1 MSPAS
6 AQPVPSCTVTGVI
19 GREINFVVVLPDA
32 WNGKFAMGGQG
43 GIAGTVGSQA
53 GQSYGGLQ
61 QGYAIAGTDTGHVAE
76 RGQPPLWAMDPWLG
90 PERQVNYMHAAIH
103 RVSVTAKAIVKA
115 RYGRDPDKSY
125 FAGCS
130 NGGRQALI
138 EAIHYPD
145 DFDAILAGAPS
156 TSISTLTLARVDVG
170 RKIFPDPKDFSK
182 RTMDNA
188 DRIALGKAVL
198 AKCDKDDGL
207 EDGILSEPDKC
218 KFDPA
223 TIACNGGQKDG
234 CLTPGGLAAM
244 KSLYGGAKE
253 NGVTYSPGFPM
264 GGEGEGGWA
273 SNFTGSEQ
281 RDENSSSYAPNS
293 SMLRSLDFLRYF
305 LGRPDW
311 SYAGPT
317 LASMAKDL
325 EKLATYNA
333 DNPDLSAFRKKGGKV
348 LMFHG
353 LIDPTISARA
363 TMDYTDKVYTHD
375 ATAKNDVRFFT
386 IPGMGHCGGG
396 PGAQRVDWLGVLD
409 KWSTGG
415 PAPDEINASFAPQAN
430 GQGGG
435 ARKLCAWPKKQVFKG
450 QGDGRSPDQFEC
462 K

>member
-1 MSPAS
+1 MAAS
-6 AQPVPSCTVTGVI
+6 SRVTPS
-19 GREINFVVVLPDA
+19 
-32 WNGKFAMGGQG
+32 
-43 GIAGTVGSQA
+43 
-53 GQSYGGLQ
+53 
-61 QGYAIAGTDTGHVAE
+61 
-76 RGQPPLWAMDPWLG
+76 
-90 PERQVNYMHAAIH
+90 PERQLNYMHAAIH
-103 RVSVTAKAIVKA
+103 RVSVTSKAIVKA

-156 TSISTLTLARVDVG
+156 TSISTLTLARVDAG
-170 RKIFPDPKDFSK
+170 RKIFPDPKNFSK

-207 EDGILSEPDKC
+207 EDGILSDPDKC

-223 TIACNGGQKDG
+223 TIACKGGQKDG
-234 CLTPGGLAAM
+234 CLTPGGLSAV
-244 KSLYGGAKE
+244 KSWYGGAKE
-253 NGVTYSPGFPM
+253 NGVTYSLGFPV

-273 SNFTGSEQ
+273 SNLTGSEQ
-281 RDENSSSYAPNS
+281 ASEESSSYAPNS
-293 SMLRSLDFLRYF
+293 GMLRSLDFLRYF

-325 EKLATYNA
+325 EKLSTYNA
-333 DNPDLSAFRKKGGKV
+333 DNPDLSAFRRRGGKV

-353 LIDPTISARA
+353 LIDPTISARG
-363 TMDYTDKVYTHD
+363 TMEYTDEVYAHD
-375 ATAKNDVRFFT
+375 AASKNDVRFFT

-396 PGAQRVDWLGVLD
+396 PGPSRVDWLGVLD
-409 KWSTGG
+409 KWATGG
-415 PAPDEINASFAPQAN
+415 PAPDEIDASFAPQAN
-430 GQGGG
+430 GQGG
-435 ARKLCAWPKKQVFKG
+435 ARKLCAWPKRQVFKG
-450 QGDGRSPDQFEC
+450 TGDGRSPDQFEC